1 MQTRKAF
8 YLLLFL
14 LCPILKL
21 SAQAVNE
28 KDSLA
33 LVDLYNNTNG
43 PSWKVQGNWLMAPVR
58 LWRGVTISGNRVTEI
73 RLPSNNL
80 SGYIPSSIANM
91 NQLSTLI
98 LNNNQLSGHIPPALG
113 NLTNLQT
120 FNLGNNNINGNIPGS
135 LGKLSNLIHLV
146 LDSNGITGHIPAEF
160 ANLYALQE
168 LLLNHNSLT
177 GDVSMLAD
185 LPLQRLN
192 LSYNEFTFDGLES
205 VATSFKGIT
214 LIYRKQAR
222 LTVHQNGNS
231 FSVSAGG
238 TLKNNKYVWL
248 TADNLDSTVIKGDSV
263 FHPKKAGT
271 YRVRIVN
278 SKAMHL
284 ILRSV
289 MFTYTAPVD
298 SIPKNDKSKEFTVY
312 PNPVKNIIN
321 VKNIGSATYTLLDQ
335 TGRVILIKNIT
346 DNGTIDFSNFVIGM
360 YYLRNNSTGVV
371 KKIMKYDYK

>member
-1 MQTRKAF
+1 METRKAF

-21 SAQAVNE
+21 SAQAVDE

-43 PSWKVQGNWLMAPVR
+43 ANWKVQGNWLTAPIS
-58 LWRGVTISGNRVTEI
+58 LWRGITISGNRVTEI

-80 SGYIPSSIANM
+80 SGYIPTSISDI
-91 NQLSTLI
+91 NQLDTLVLFNNQLTGHI
-98 LNNNQLSGHIPPALG
+98 PTTLGNLGNLQYLNLGNNQLSGS
-113 NLTNLQT
+113 
-120 FNLGNNNINGNIPGS
+120 IPGS
-135 LGKLSNLIHLV
+135 LGQLSNLTYLL
-146 LDSNGITGHIPAEF
+146 LDSNNLQGHIPAEF
-160 ANLYALQE
+160 ANLHNIQQ
-168 LLLNHNSLT
+168 LLLNHNSLN
-177 GDVSMLAD
+177 GDVSMLAG

-192 LSYNEFTFDGLES
+192 LSYNKFTFDGLEL
-205 VATSFKGIT
+205 VATSFKG
-214 LIYRKQAR
+214 LAFIYRKQAA
-222 LTVHQNGNS
+222 LTVRQNGNS
-231 FSVSAGG
+231 FSVFAGG

-248 TADNLDSTVIKGDSV
+248 TADNSDSTVIKGDSV
-263 FHPKKAGT
+263 FHPKKTGT
-271 YRVRIVN
+271 YRVRVIN
-278 SKAMHL
+278 SKATRL
-284 ILRSV
+284 RLRSV

-321 VKNIGSATYTLLDQ
+321 VKNTGNATYTLLDQ

-371 KKIMKYDYK
+371 RKIMKYDYK

>member
-21 SAQAVNE
+21 SAQAVIEN
-28 KDSLA
+28 DSLA

-43 PSWKVQGNWLMAPVR
+43 ASWKAHDNWLTGPVSSWKGIT
-58 LWRGVTISGNRVTEI
+58 LNGDRVIEI

-80 SGYIPSSIANM
+80 SGSIPGSLGNM
-91 NQLSTLI
+91 NQLSALVLT
-98 LNNNQLSGHIPPALG
+98 NNKLAGHIPSALG
-113 NLTNLQT
+113 NLTNLQSL
-120 FNLGNNNINGNIPGS
+120 NLGNNNLNGNIPGS
-135 LGKLSNLIHLV
+135 LGKLSNLVHLF
-146 LDSNGITGHIPAEF
+146 LDSNGIGGRIPAEF
-160 ANLYALQE
+160 ANLHNIQE
-168 LLLNHNSLT
+168 LLLNHNNLN
-177 GDVSMLAD
+177 GDVSVLAN

-192 LSYNEFTFDGLES
+192 LSYNEFTFDGLEL
-205 VATSFKGIT
+205 VATSFKG
-214 LIYRKQAR
+214 LVFIYRKQAL

-248 TADNLDSTVIKGDSV
+248 TADNLDSTVIKSDSV
-263 FHPKKAGT
+263 FHPKKTGT
-271 YRVRIVN
+271 YRVRIIN
-278 SKAMHL
+278 SKATHL
-284 ILRSV
+284 KLRSIT
-289 MFTYTAPVD
+289 FTYNAPID
-298 SIPKNDKSKEFTVY
+298 SIPKDDKSKEFAVY
-312 PNPVKNIIN
+312 PNPVKNILH
-321 VKNIGSATYTLLDQ
+321 VKNTGNATYTLLDQ

-360 YYLRNNSTGVV
+360 YYLRNNNTGAV